1 MVAGIRDI
9 SVSRD
14 SDLMYQW
21 IARQLDQR
29 VPYEEIVRAFKYELL
44 NEAYERG
51 GNVKEAA
58 FLLDVPINTF
68 YSFRR
73 RFRLTK
79 RSTNGNISESTK
91 ESQ

>member
-1 MVAGIRDI
+1 MVICVGDAGVDR
-9 SVSRD
+9 S
-14 SDLMYQW
+14 SDLMREW
-21 IARQLDQR
+21 IAKLLDAR
-29 VPYEEIVRAFKYELL
+29 VPYEEIVHTFKCGLL

-51 GNVKEAA
+51 GSVKEAA

-79 RSTNGNISESTK
+79 RSTNGNI
-91 ESQ
+91 

>member
-1 MVAGIRDI
+1 
-9 SVSRD
+9 
-14 SDLMYQW
+14 MYQW

-79 RSTNGNISESTK
+79 RSTNGNISSSK
-91 ESQ
+91 ESHVNT